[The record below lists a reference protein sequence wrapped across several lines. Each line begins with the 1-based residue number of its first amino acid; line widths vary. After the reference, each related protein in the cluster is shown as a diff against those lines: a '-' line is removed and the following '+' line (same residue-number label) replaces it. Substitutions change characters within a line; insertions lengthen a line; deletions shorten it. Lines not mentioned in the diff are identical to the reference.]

1 MDYSKIEVALD
12 NGHGVNTPGKRS
24 VDGKLHEYAWTR
36 EIVKLISQKLTAYNI
51 KSYIVTPETTDIG
64 LTTRAN
70 RVNKR
75 IAENKKKGISTI
87 LISVHNNAC
96 GNGIEW
102 TNANGWECWT
112 TKGKTNSDKLA
123 ECMYDAAEE
132 MLKPY
137 GIKIRTDMSDGD
149 RDKESNF
156 TILYKSNCPC
166 ILTENLFM
174 DNKKECEILLSNTGK
189 ELIADMH
196 VKGIL
201 NWCDKN

>member
-96 GNGIEW
+96 GNGTEW
-102 TNANGWECWT
+102 ANANGWECWT

-149 RDKESNF
+149 RDKELNF

-174 DNKKECEILLSNTGK
+174 DNKKECELLLSNTGK
-189 ELIADMH
+189 KLIADMH

>member
-1 MDYSKIEVALD
+1 MEYSKIEVALD

-24 VDGKLHEYAWTR
+24 VDGKLREYAWAR
-36 EIVKLISQKLTAYNI
+36 EMVKLIAEKLSKHGI

-75 IAENKKKGISTI
+75 VTDNKKKGISTI
-87 LISVHNNAC
+87 LISVHNNAA
-96 GNGIEW
+96 GNGKQW
-102 TNANGWECWT
+102 VNATGWECWT
-112 TKGKTNSDKLA
+112 TKGKTRSDELA
-123 ECMYDAAEE
+123 ECMYDAAED
-132 MLKPY
+132 MLKPQ
-137 GIKIRTDMSDGD
+137 GIKIRVDMTDGD

-156 TILYKSNCPC
+156 TILYKSNCTC

-174 DNKKECEILLSNTGK
+174 DNKNECEFLLSDKGK

>member
-132 MLKPY
+132 ILKPHS
-137 GIKIRTDMSDGD
+137 IKIRTDMSDGD

>member
-174 DNKKECEILLSNTGK
+174 DNKKECELLLSNTGK
-189 ELIADMH
+189 KLIADMH